1 MMEEL
6 KNNKPT
12 AAWQQRMEDDEIF
25 TVENIK
31 ATDEILDTYI
41 NRLEGSV
48 DKMSE
53 QDILEYVQ
61 EIVIG
66 LNELNEQ
73 FDYFI
78 ETLEREEL
86 CEFIIKAANAA
97 GLETEE
103 DITEEWREW

>member
-1 MMEEL
+1 MQDL

-12 AAWQQRMEDDEIF
+12 VAWQQRMEDDEIF

-31 ATDEILDTYI
+31 ATDEILDTYM
-41 NRLEGSV
+41 NRLKDSV

-53 QDILEYVQ
+53 QDILEYVK
-61 EIVIG
+61 EVVIG

-78 ETLEREEL
+78 EILEREEL
-86 CEFIIKAANAA
+86 CEFIIKAANVA

>member
-6 KNNKPT
+6 KNNKLT
-12 AAWQQRMEDDEIF
+12 TAWQQRMEDDEIF

-31 ATDEILDTYI
+31 ATDEILDIYM
-41 NRLEGSV
+41 NKLEGSV

>member
-31 ATDEILDTYI
+31 ATDEILDIYM
-41 NRLEGSV
+41 NKLEGSV

>member
-66 LNELNEQ
+66 LNELSEQ

>member
-1 MMEEL
+1 MQDL

-25 TVENIK
+25 TAENIK
-31 ATDEILDTYI
+31 ATDEILETYM
-41 NRLEGSV
+41 NRLKGSV

-53 QDILEYVQ
+53 QDILEYVK
-61 EIVIG
+61 EVVIG

-86 CEFIIKAANAA
+86 CEFIIKAANEA

>member
-1 MMEEL
+1 MQDL

-12 AAWQQRMEDDEIF
+12 VAWQQRMEDDEIF

-31 ATDEILDTYI
+31 ATEGILDTYM
-41 NRLEGSV
+41 NRLKDSV

-53 QDILEYVQ
+53 QDILEYVK
-61 EIVIG
+61 EVVIG

-86 CEFIIKAANAA
+86 CDFIIKAANAA

>member
-1 MMEEL
+1 MVEEL

>member
-86 CEFIIKAANAA
+86 CEFIVKAANAA

>member
-1 MMEEL
+1 MQDL

>member
-1 MMEEL
+1 MEEL

-25 TVENIK
+25 TAENIK
-31 ATDEILDTYI
+31 ATDEILDTYM
-41 NRLEGSV
+41 NRLEGSL

-61 EIVIG
+61 EVVIG

>member
-6 KNNKPT
+6 KNNKLT

>member
-6 KNNKPT
+6 KNNKQT

-31 ATDEILDTYI
+31 NTDEILDIYT
-41 NRLEGSV
+41 NKLEGSV

>member
-1 MMEEL
+1 MEEL
-6 KNNKPT
+6 KNNKLT
-12 AAWQQRMEDDEIF
+12 AAWQQRMENDEIF
-25 TVENIK
+25 TAENIK
-31 ATDEILDTYI
+31 ATDEILDTYM
-41 NRLEGSV
+41 NRLEGSL

-61 EIVIG
+61 EVVIG

-78 ETLEREEL
+78 ETIEREEL

>member
-1 MMEEL
+1 
-6 KNNKPT
+6 
-12 AAWQQRMEDDEIF
+12 
-25 TVENIK
+25 
-31 ATDEILDTYI
+31 
-41 NRLEGSV
+41 SV

-53 QDILEYVQ
+53 QDILEYVK
-61 EIVIG
+61 EVVIG

>member
-1 MMEEL
+1 MQDL

-25 TVENIK
+25 TAENIK
-31 ATDEILDTYI
+31 ATDEILETYM
-41 NRLEGSV
+41 NRLKGSV

>member
-1 MMEEL
+1 MEEL
-6 KNNKPT
+6 KNNKLT

-25 TVENIK
+25 TAENIK
-31 ATDEILDTYI
+31 ATDEILDTYM
-41 NRLEGSV
+41 NRLEGSL

-61 EIVIG
+61 EVVIG

>member
-1 MMEEL
+1 MMQDL

-25 TVENIK
+25 TAENIK
-31 ATDEILDTYI
+31 ATDEILETYM
-41 NRLEGSV
+41 NRLKGSV

-53 QDILEYVQ
+53 QDILEYVK
-61 EIVIG
+61 EVVIG

>member
-25 TVENIK
+25 TAENIK
-31 ATDEILDTYI
+31 ATDEILETYM
-41 NRLEGSV
+41 NRLKGSV

>member
-1 MMEEL
+1 MQDL

-31 ATDEILDTYI
+31 ATDEILDIYM
-41 NRLEGSV
+41 NKLEGSV

-53 QDILEYVQ
+53 QDILEYVK
-61 EIVIG
+61 EVVIG

-78 ETLEREEL
+78 EILEREEL

>member
-1 MMEEL
+1 MQDL

-25 TVENIK
+25 TAENIK
-31 ATDEILDTYI
+31 ATDEILETYT
-41 NRLEGSV
+41 NRLKGSL

-86 CEFIIKAANAA
+86 YEFIIKAANAA

>member
-31 ATDEILDTYI
+31 ATNEILDTYI

>member
-12 AAWQQRMEDDEIF
+12 AAWQKRMEDDEIF

-78 ETLEREEL
+78 EILEREEL
-86 CEFIIKAANAA
+86 CEFIIKAANVA

>member
-1 MMEEL
+1 MQDL

-12 AAWQQRMEDDEIF
+12 VAWQQRMEDDEIF

-31 ATDEILDTYI
+31 ATDEILDTYM
-41 NRLEGSV
+41 NRLKDSV

-53 QDILEYVQ
+53 QDILEYVK
-61 EIVIG
+61 EVVIG

-86 CEFIIKAANAA
+86 CDFIIKAANAA
-97 GLETEE
+97 GLEIKE

>member
-1 MMEEL
+1 MQDL
-6 KNNKPT
+6 KNNKPA

-25 TVENIK
+25 TAENIK
-31 ATDEILDTYI
+31 ATDKILETYM
-41 NRLEGSV
+41 NRLKGSV

-53 QDILEYVQ
+53 QDILEYVK
-61 EIVIG
+61 EVVIG

>member
-31 ATDEILDTYI
+31 ATDEILDTYM

>member
-97 GLETEE
+97 SLETEE

>member
-53 QDILEYVQ
+53 QGILEYVQ

>member
-1 MMEEL
+1 MQDL

-12 AAWQQRMEDDEIF
+12 VAWQQRMEDDEIF

-31 ATDEILDTYI
+31 ATDEILDTYM
-41 NRLEGSV
+41 NRLKDSV

-53 QDILEYVQ
+53 QDILEYVK
-61 EIVIG
+61 EVVIG

-86 CEFIIKAANAA
+86 CDFIIKAANAA

>member
-1 MMEEL
+1 MQDL

-25 TVENIK
+25 TAENIK
-31 ATDEILDTYI
+31 ATDEIPDTYM
-41 NRLEGSV
+41 NRLEGSL

>member
-1 MMEEL
+1 MQDL

-12 AAWQQRMEDDEIF
+12 VAWQQRMEDDEIF
-25 TVENIK
+25 TAENIK
-31 ATDEILDTYI
+31 ATDEILVTYM
-41 NRLEGSV
+41 NRLKGFV

-53 QDILEYVQ
+53 QDILEYVK
-61 EIVIG
+61 EVVIG

-78 ETLEREEL
+78 EILEREEL

>member
-31 ATDEILDTYI
+31 ATDEILDIYT
-41 NRLEGSV
+41 NKLEGSV

>member
-1 MMEEL
+1 MYKE
-6 KNNKPT
+6 
-12 AAWQQRMEDDEIF
+12 
-25 TVENIK
+25 V
-31 ATDEILDTYI
+31 
-41 NRLEGSV
+41 
-48 DKMSE
+48 
-53 QDILEYVQ
+53 
-61 EIVIG
+61 VIG

-97 GLETEE
+97 DLETEE

>member
-1 MMEEL
+1 MQDL

-31 ATDEILDTYI
+31 ATDEILDIYM
-41 NRLEGSV
+41 NKLEGSV

-78 ETLEREEL
+78 EILEREEL

>member
-1 MMEEL
+1 MEEL

>member
-1 MMEEL
+1 MQDL

-12 AAWQQRMEDDEIF
+12 LAWQQRMEDDEIF

-31 ATDEILDTYI
+31 ATDEILDTYM
-41 NRLEGSV
+41 NRLKDSV

-53 QDILEYVQ
+53 QDILEYVK
-61 EIVIG
+61 EVVIG

-97 GLETEE
+97 GLEIEE